1 MGLVQWLGGWRS
13 GLSLLE
19 KQKNKATVFCP
30 QDKMPEQKILLTL
43 KAFVSQLNRL
53 AKNSNC
59 FKVLSINSIRL
70 SISRTEQCVALI
82 TMSYALYTAQKYIR
96 PKKLE

>member
-59 FKVLSINSIRL
+59 LKSYLLIVFGSLFQGLNS
-70 SISRTEQCVALI
+70 A
-82 TMSYALYTAQKYIR
+82 
-96 PKKLE
+96 